1 MLKMLKSQ
9 AQGFAYLL
17 LNPSQLKHLII
28 RETRYR
34 QRHQSKRRWVEWQKY
49 NSARAAAALQEC
61 SAEAL
66 MRPFNVAR
74 KKTISD
80 MVSRLGNGLNVLD
93 VGGGDGAIGEH
104 IWKMGNYVTSIDLPT
119 VATQAHG
126 CQGLLAVAGDAE
138 QLPFAS
144 NTFDLVLASE
154 IVEHLWNPHNF
165 LDEAYRILKA
175 DGHLIIS
182 TPEGIEGM
190 RYDSH
195 KHYFTVES
203 LKQMLGAKFTVR
215 EVKRL
220 KTAGTP
226 TPTIIVLFH
235 KSTITKISNST
246 RNTTQVQ

>member
-1 MLKMLKSQ
+1 MLKMFKSQ

-17 LNPSQLKHLII
+17 SNPPQLKHLII

-34 QRHQSKRRWVEWQKY
+34 QRLQSKQKWVEWQKD

-74 KKTISD
+74 KKTISN
-80 MVSRLGNGLNVLD
+80 MVTRLGNGLTVLD

-119 VATQAHG
+119 VAIQAHG

-144 NTFDLVLASE
+144 NSFDLVLASE
-154 IVEHLWNPHNF
+154 IVEHLWDPHSF

-175 DGHLIIS
+175 DGHLIVS
-182 TPEGIEGM
+182 TPDGIAGM

-203 LKQMLGAKFTVR
+203 LKQLLGARFAVG
-215 EVKRL
+215 EVERL
-220 KTAGTP
+220 KTAGNP

-235 KSTITKISNST
+235 KN
-246 RNTTQVQ
+246 Q